1 MDLRSIYVSNS
12 IGVVILLILW
22 YVSRAKISGRRLEDR
37 IRFFMVFGVML
48 GCVMEMF
55 SYTIDGKV
63 FPGARLLNYIAN
75 TYLFTVNLLLP
86 FTLLVYVDLG
96 LYGDLSRIRK
106 KYKPQITV
114 CIVMLAATILNLFV
128 PISYVI
134 TEQNTYVRRPFSYVY
149 YFVILY
155 YCISAIFLT
164 RRYEKENG
172 AKTFFNVN
180 MFLLPILIGAGLQFL
195 FYGLSLA
202 WLAAS
207 IGLMGLFMM
216 QQNELAYLDALTDTY
231 NRQYLSH
238 ILAAWIKR
246 GNGIAGAM
254 LDMDDFKRINDRFGH
269 SEGDSALQAVADI
282 LKRSRVEH
290 EWVFRFAGDEFIV
303 LRMTRDPGD
312 LTAYFDEVE
321 RRLAA
326 YNSEGRPYKISLSYG
341 TSYLDGADVDAFM
354 KDMDEKMYAMKELHH
369 ARREAPEGSA

>member
-22 YVSRAKISGRRLEDR
+22 YVSRTKISGRRLEDR

-86 FTLLVYVDLG
+86 FSLLVYVDLG

-164 RRYEKENG
+164 RRYEKGNG

-180 MFLLPILIGAGLQFL
+180 LFLLPILIGAGLQFL

-231 NRQYLSH
+231 NRQYLNH

-354 KDMDEKMYAMKELHH
+354 KDMDEKMYAMKERHH
-369 ARREAPEGSA
+369 ARQAAPEGSA